1 MPTVSPPVE
10 MVEVA
15 VVEVEM
21 KWSKVSVLL
30 TSKVGVDIVPAL
42 SDVAEIDV
50 FEIEPPTMVG
60 VLMAVLVSWSIL
72 EA

>member
-1 MPTVSPPVE
+1 MVSPPVE

-30 TSKVGVDIVPAL
+30 TSKVGVDIVLAL

-50 FEIEPPTMVG
+50 FVIEPPVMVG